1 MAYSISTDVEETT
14 IDDKQKNRSK
24 AIHLLTVIETIFWI
38 KYKRVNEWSVPIS
51 EMFEVQNK

>member
-24 AIHLLTVIETIFWI
+24 AIHLLTVIETIF
-38 KYKRVNEWSVPIS
+38 
-51 EMFEVQNK
+51 